1 MDRFT
6 IKQSD
11 GTYHVY
17 GLGIIQEISCCDENN
32 KNWFSLYEGAAIDK
46 LGQYEDVGLTPQE
59 IAQMKTANI
68 GFEKFE
74 EDFYANPD
82 TMFIKSNKP
91 TVDKELNKCALE
103 EKVLK
108 AVKAC
113 SEFCCG
119 ECPYQHLDDPDGYLK
134 MRCIHALMVDINKM
148 LNGEEV

>member
-1 MDRFT
+1 
-6 IKQSD
+6 
-11 GTYHVY
+11 
-17 GLGIIQEISCCDENN
+17 
-32 KNWFSLYEGAAIDK
+32 
-46 LGQYEDVGLTPQE
+46 
-59 IAQMKTANI
+59 MKALDI

-82 TMFIKSNKP
+82 TMFIKSNELTRDKVYLKP
-91 TVDKELNKCALE
+91 ITDKNDVDYLFKALNESGLSEEVKEKIHTLNQVGKGFNPKCE
-103 EKVLK
+103 YIDKEKVLK